1 MKCRHCGSVLNLIF
15 ADLGTSPPSN
25 SYLSADQLNGPEE
38 WFPLRVLVCTSCFLV
53 QTEDFADREK
63 FFSDDYAYFSSM
75 SSSWL
80 RHCEEYTEKVL
91 KKFSLNNESMVIEV
105 AANDGYLLQYFL
117 ERGIKTLGIEPTTS
131 TANVAREK
139 GIDVVEEFFGED
151 LGIELS
157 AKGCFADLIIA
168 NNVLAHVPDINDF
181 ILGFKELLKPEGV
194 ATFEF
199 PHLFQLICGA
209 QFDTIYHEHY
219 SYLSLFAVEKI
230 LKTNGLEVFDVEE
243 LETHGGSLRVYA
255 KLLGSARKIESTVSA
270 LINKEIDAG
279 INSSDF
285 YEGFQERIIHIKNE
299 FNRFLLEAQDRGEAV
314 AAYGAAAKGNTLL
327 NYCGI
332 RSDLIS
338 FVVDKSASK
347 QGKFLPGSRIP
358 VVSEEHLQKF
368 KPECIIILPWN
379 LTDEI
384 MTQLEYV
391 REWGG
396 KFITAV
402 PALVI
407 R

>member
-1 MKCRHCGSVLNLIF
+1 MKCRHCGAVLNLIF

-25 SYLSADQLNGPEE
+25 SYLSVDQLNGPEE

-53 QTEDFADREK
+53 QTEDFSDREK

-80 RHCEEYTEKVL
+80 RHCEEYTEKVVN
-91 KKFSLNNESMVIEV
+91 KFSLSKESMVIEV

-117 ERGIKTLGIEPTTS
+117 AKGIKTLGIEPTTS

-157 AKGCFADLIIA
+157 AKDYSADLIIA
-168 NNVLAHVPDINDF
+168 NNVLAHVPDIDDF

-219 SYLSLFAVEKI
+219 SYLSLYAVEKI
-230 LKTNGLEVFDVEE
+230 LKANGLEVFDVEE

-255 KLLGSARKIESTVSA
+255 KLLSSTRKIESTVSA
-270 LINKEIDAG
+270 LINKEIDVG

-285 YEGFQERIIHIKNE
+285 YEGFQERIISIKNE
-299 FNRFLLEAQDRGEAV
+299 FNRFLLEAQARGEVV

-358 VVSEEHLQKF
+358 VVLEEHLQIS
-368 KPECIIILPWN
+368 KPEWIIILPWN

-391 REWGG
+391 REWGA

-402 PALVI
+402 PTLVI
-407 R
+407 H

>member
-230 LKTNGLEVFDVEE
+230 LKTNAC
-243 LETHGGSLRVYA
+243 S
-255 KLLGSARKIESTVSA
+255 I
-270 LINKEIDAG
+270 
-279 INSSDF
+279 
-285 YEGFQERIIHIKNE
+285 
-299 FNRFLLEAQDRGEAV
+299 
-314 AAYGAAAKGNTLL
+314 
-327 NYCGI
+327 
-332 RSDLIS
+332 
-338 FVVDKSASK
+338 
-347 QGKFLPGSRIP
+347 
-358 VVSEEHLQKF
+358 
-368 KPECIIILPWN
+368 
-379 LTDEI
+379 
-384 MTQLEYV
+384 
-391 REWGG
+391 
-396 KFITAV
+396 
-402 PALVI
+402 
-407 R
+407 